1 MYSNVFVI
9 YELSSARQQCDVSN
23 QVELL
28 PCVARQNSINLVR
41 HGSSTTFETG
51 LR

>member
-1 MYSNVFVI
+1 MYSNVFVF
-9 YELSSARQQCDVSN
+9 YELSSARQQRDIWN
-23 QVELL
+23 QVEPL

-41 HGSSTTFETG
+41 HGSNTTFETG